1 MYLLIFVLQK
11 LLYHIH
17 LYFTVFYKVFKSFI
31 ANITIKIYGTFTVY
45 FVHFYKMCLNIAI
58 IDSDNK
64 IKVFVYDVYSVVY
77 FGYELFFGH

>member
-31 ANITIKIYGTFTVY
+31 ANITIKLYGRFTVY
-45 FVHFYKMCLNIAI
+45 FVHFYKMRLNITVVDGYYKAE
-58 IDSDNK
+58 
-64 IKVFVYDVYSVVY
+64 VFIYAVYSVVY
-77 FGYELFFGH
+77 FGYK